1 MVHVLAL
8 SWHVVKHKKRD
19 SSKPK
24 GCLPVT
30 HTASHA
36 YTICTAGA
44 RGGSML
50 EDWLIHQSRSRPS
63 LTSLGLM
70 VTPTLRNT
78 FRHMHWKPL
87 HQLPART
94 GPTLRQI
101 DFRLRVPGQAAG
113 TPSWH
118 SALENPAAVVN
129 TNVPP
134 VVNALPG
141 PVCFSMLV

>member
-8 SWHVVKHKKRD
+8 SWHMVKHKKRG

-24 GCLPVT
+24 GYLPVT

-44 RGGSML
+44 SGGSML
-50 EDWLIHQSRSRPS
+50 EDWLIHQSRFPPS
-63 LTSLGLM
+63 LASLELM
-70 VTPTLRNT
+70 VTPTLRNA
-78 FRHMHWKPL
+78 FRHIHWKPL
-87 HQLPART
+87 HQLPARI

-101 DFRLRVPGQAAG
+101 DIRLWVPGQAAG

-118 SALENPAAVVN
+118 SALENPAVVVT
-129 TNVPP
+129 TNVSPT
-134 VVNALPG
+134 VNALPG
-141 PVCFSMLV
+141 PVCFRRGF